1 MQIVELMNLRT
12 DFEGII
18 CDYKIPEE
26 YIGSDIN
33 SLNWF
38 IENGHKSNSLRNDFR
53 RALEIAELIV
63 TEYEN
68 DRSYEE
74 DDRGFRRSG

>member
-1 MQIVELMNLRT
+1 MQIIELMNLRSN
-12 DFEGII
+12 FEDITS
-18 CDYKIPEE
+18 DYKLPENFS
-26 YIGSDIN
+26 GSDIN

-74 DDRGFRRSG
+74 DGRGSRRS